1 MRNVKYAGIQMQC
14 SRSGEENIA
23 KADKMVREAAANGA
37 QIILLPE
44 LFERQYFC
52 QERNY
57 DYYAFATPVDE
68 NPAVKHF
75 QKVAAELKVVLP
87 ISFYER
93 DINVFYNTVAVIDA
107 DGSVL
112 GIYRKTHIPDDHYYQ
127 EKFYF
132 TPGDT
137 GFKVWD
143 TKYARIGV
151 GICWDQWFPETAR
164 GMAVQ
169 GAEILFYPT
178 AIGSEPILEVDSM
191 PHWRRCMQGHS
202 AGDLQAGANYIMEH
216 GGSCRPFIAPV
227 DVQLDCDERT
237 MVQPDVGIVCDTSK
251 IKRFG
256 IYGAPDF
263 VVEVVSSSTKK
274 KDYALKLSKYME
286 AGVRE
291 YWILDFVQEKVL
303 VYFFESDVYPVIY
316 GFDKPVPVNIYNGEL
331 KIDFTNIARWLKE
344 GME

>member
-1 MRNVKYAGIQMQC
+1 MTINEMKEKKKEKGYSYAKIAELSGVPLGTVQKIF
-14 SRSGEENIA
+14 SGETESPRYDTLTALEQVFNEQLE
-23 KADKMVREAAANGA
+23 VREPGGLQRVELIDGYFYDMASPTFGHQSIGGEIHR
-37 QIILLPE
+37 QI
-44 LFERQYFC
+44 
-52 QERNY
+52 
-57 DYYAFATPVDE
+57 
-68 NPAVKHF
+68 
-75 QKVAAELKVVLP
+75 
-87 ISFYER
+87 
-93 DINVFYNTVAVIDA
+93 
-107 DGSVL
+107 
-112 GIYRKTHIPDDHYYQ
+112 
-127 EKFYF
+127 
-132 TPGDT
+132 
-137 GFKVWD
+137 
-143 TKYARIGV
+143 
-151 GICWDQWFPETAR
+151 
-164 GMAVQ
+164 
-169 GAEILFYPT
+169 
-178 AIGSEPILEVDSM
+178 
-191 PHWRRCMQGHS
+191 
-202 AGDLQAGANYIMEH
+202 ANYIMEY
-216 GGSCRPFIAPV
+216 GGNCRPFIAPV

-291 YWILDFVQEKVL
+291 YWILDFAQEKVL